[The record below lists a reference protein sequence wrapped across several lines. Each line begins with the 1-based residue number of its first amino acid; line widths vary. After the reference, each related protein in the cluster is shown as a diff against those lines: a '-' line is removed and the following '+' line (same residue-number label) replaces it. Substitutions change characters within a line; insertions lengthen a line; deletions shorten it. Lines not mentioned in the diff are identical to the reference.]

1 MEHAADPVKRRLEEA
16 VATAKTR
23 AIRARQL
30 ATEMNAFATAS
41 EGDLYMAK
49 HELQQHHGG
58 GGDAATTAKL
68 ETVQMSAEEE
78 AMMDA
83 AEQSQPSEGAGT
95 RNGYPLNDDK
105 DNITFET
112 LLRNHTLDLQQC
124 GDKQQIVPGKN
135 GRRSDIFDNK
145 ELFKRT
151 DPRFFFDTNDKV
163 WQRDAP
169 GTTYRG

>member
-1 MEHAADPVKRRLEEA
+1 MSDDHATTTKRRLEQE
-16 VATAKTR
+16 VAKVQER
-23 AIRARQL
+23 ATKARKL
-30 ATEMNAFATAS
+30 ATEMSAFAQAT

-49 HELQQHHGG
+49 HALQKHNS
-58 GGDAATTAKL
+58 GGDGGDTAPL
-68 ETVQMSAEEE
+68 EAVEMSAEEE
-78 AMMDA
+78 AMMAA
-83 AEQSQPSEGAGT
+83 AELPSEDGGT
-95 RNGYPLNDDK
+95 RNGYPLNEDK

-112 LLRNHTLDLQQC
+112 LLMNGTLDLQRR

-169 GTTYRG
+169 Q